1 MPTGRILRTRFNV
14 TQAFSNSVNVQDA
27 SVYGTSQGFRCHAS
41 PGAALLVDLAAE
53 YNATRHWVL
62 VMEGVYRH
70 QYNTHVAGYKIASPT
85 QPILLNSGSSQVFG
99 LAPAI
104 EYNFNSR
111 VGVIL
116 GMRLFPAGKNTT
128 DSITPAIAVNI
139 VH

>member
-1 MPTGRILRTRFNV
+1 
-14 TQAFSNSVNVQDA
+14 
-27 SVYGTSQGFRCHAS
+27 
-41 PGAALLVDLAAE
+41 LAAE

-62 VMEGVYRH
+62 VMEGVYRD
-70 QYNTHVAGYKIASPT
+70 QRNTRVAGYNIANPSQT
-85 QPILLNSGSSQVFG
+85 IMFDLGSSQAFA

-116 GMRLFPAGKNTT
+116 GLRLFPAGKNTT
-128 DSITPAIAVNI
+128 DSVTPAIAVNI

>member
-1 MPTGRILRTRFNV
+1 MPVLERLPQPYV
-14 TQAFSNSVNVQDA
+14 SA
-27 SVYGTSQGFRCHAS
+27 SVGQPPRIVGKEETYIDPAQAS

-70 QYNTHVAGYKIASPT
+70 QYSTHVAGYSVASPNL
-85 QPILLNSGSSQVFG
+85 PILLNSGSGQVFG

-111 VGVIL
+111 VGLIL
-116 GMRLFPAGKNTT
+116 GLRLFPAGKNATH
-128 DSITPAIAVNI
+128 SITPAMAVNI